1 MIGWVIIIFAN
12 DDAQQHLLRLS
23 AYISLCRG
31 FGLPIRISA
40 VETRS
45 KPFERAA
52 YSLLHPR

>member
-1 MIGWVIIIFAN
+1 MASEELMVRRVIIIFAN

-40 VETRS
+40 V
-45 KPFERAA
+45 
-52 YSLLHPR
+52 